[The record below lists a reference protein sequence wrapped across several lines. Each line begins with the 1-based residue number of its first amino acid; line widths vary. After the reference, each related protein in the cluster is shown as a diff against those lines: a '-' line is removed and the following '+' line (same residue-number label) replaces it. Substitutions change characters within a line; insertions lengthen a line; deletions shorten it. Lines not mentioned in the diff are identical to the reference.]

1 VDFKMDGPFGDEMVE
16 AFSNLHK
23 SINEGE
29 IFMENLNGRS

>member
-1 VDFKMDGPFGDEMVE
+1 MDGPFGDEMVE

-29 IFMENLNGRS
+29 GFLWKI